1 MDYYSGI
8 VFRGFIKGLAAGVLS
23 GGQYDKMVEK
33 MGKRCGAIGFAIYL
47 NELDR
52 LRPADDQWDADV
64 LVLYDQKTD
73 LTALTGKLA
82 SLAAEGKKALARKEP
97 QSLRVKET
105 IDMRGGEQA

>member
-1 MDYYSGI
+1 ML
-8 VFRGFIKGLAAGVLS
+8 VR
-23 GGQYDKMVEK
+23 YDE
-33 MGKRCGAIGFAIYL
+33 
-47 NELDR
+47 
-52 LRPADDQWDADV
+52 
-64 LVLYDQKTD
+64 KTD